1 MLPYLWRV
9 SLRAVRAILG
19 VGCTTLYWF
28 LYPNP
33 NFLVSLLLVLY
44 TGYSIVV
51 VFVRR
56 MEAPAYLL
64 ANLAADAFFFLLW
77 VAVAPNPGGL
87 WVSVVLWA
95 YLMAT
100 AILHHD
106 WPRTLIVSALA
117 AGFVFLVPV
126 TETSALRPVVLA
138 GGLVAGVGAVQKRQL
153 LERVSHASRQ
163 SVLYRSEAQAAREN
177 ERQRI
182 AHDFHDGPLQS
193 FISFQ
198 MRLEI
203 LRKLMNRDI
212 DAASEELKQLQDLC
226 RAQVSE
232 LRSFVRSMRPPE
244 EGVSLGA
251 SISRLVEQFQRD
263 TNISASFLSGDF
275 LEPSE
280 TETSL
285 ELLQIIREALNNVQ
299 KHSHAT
305 RVAISVAK
313 NDSRLDILIED
324 NGQGFPFSGNYTL
337 EELELL
343 RLGPASI
350 KRRAKMLNAD
360 MTLESKPGNGAA
372 LHLKVPL

>member
-19 VGCTTLYWF
+19 FGCTVLYWF
-28 LYPNP
+28 LYPHP
-33 NFLVSLLLVLY
+33 HFLVTLLLVLY
-44 TGYSIVV
+44 TGYS
-51 VFVRR
+51 FAALFLRR

-64 ANLAADAFFFLLW
+64 ANLAADAVFFLLW
-77 VAVAPNPGGL
+77 VVVAPSPGGL

-106 WPRTLIVSALA
+106 WLRTLIVSALA
-117 AGFVFLVPV
+117 AAYVFLLPV
-126 TETSALRPVVLA
+126 TETNALRTVVLA
-138 GGLVAGVGAVQKRQL
+138 GGLVAGVAAVQKRHL

-305 RVAISVAK
+305 RVAISASK
-313 NDSRLDILIED
+313 NDSRLDVSIED
-324 NGQGFPFSGNYTL
+324 NGQGFPFSGTYTL

-360 MTLESKPGNGAA
+360 LTLESKPGAGAA